1 MERVAVRSGSRV
13 PRLRRLVVTIV
24 LAATPLVASA
34 CSSNTGPGGNGSVTT
49 TTQIPGY

>member
-1 MERVAVRSGSRV
+1 MERVAVRSGLTV

-24 LAATPLVASA
+24 LAATPFLASA
-34 CSSNTGPGGNGSVTT
+34 CGSSTGPGGSGSVTT